1 MDETVS
7 KAKKARKPYVWTPQ
21 RKEAFER
28 MKKKRD
34 EMIKNKKEAAEKGKA
49 DISTEK
55 SRLNDLM
62 KNTQKIKMIL
72 SLIDGETPVTES
84 KPVVEVK
91 EEIVEKVAAKPKKV
105 KVKEPP
111 PPPPPVEESESET
124 EAEEEEEEEPPP
136 PPPPKPKPPVNT
148 FRYTTQ
154 TSHVGLP
161 KGPSPKPVPA
171 QTPMPKRSPY
181 LFL

>member
-34 EMIKNKKEAAEKGKA
+34 EMIKIKKESAEKGKA
-49 DISTEK
+49 DISTDK

-72 SLIDGETPVTES
+72 SLIDGESPVTES

-91 EEIVEKVAAKPKKV
+91 KEEVVEKVVVKPKKV
-105 KVKEPP
+105 KEPTP
-111 PPPPPVEESESET
+111 PPPPPVEASESET
-124 EAEEEEEEEPPP
+124 EEEEEEEEPP

-161 KGPSPKPVPA
+161 KGPSPKPAPTQA
-171 QTPMPKRSPY
+171 PMPKRSPY